1 MTSARF
7 VFLAA
12 LLLGSAAFAHADGVP
27 VDPVI
32 DVSDPLTCGEGCT
45 SVGQDLSFIFFS
57 DGAGGGINLFQ
68 NNSGM
73 SWFNL
78 LVETGSSPF
87 NVPASTVTCTSNAFQ
102 TCQVSDLAGGITA
115 MFLSGLSETFT
126 GIPNGAF
133 FTIELNDIKGIDGGS
148 WGPFREFDAKANT
161 TNPVPEPATLTLLG
175 VGLGALVAKRAKRW
189 LPSQRQARS

>member
-7 VFLAA
+7 VLLAV
-12 LLLGSAAFAHADGVP
+12 LLIGSAAFAHADGVP

-45 SVGQDLSFIFFS
+45 SVGPERTFTFFS

-68 NNSGM
+68 NNSGQG
-73 SWFNL
+73 WFNL

-87 NVPASTVTCTSNAFQ
+87 NVPAATVTCTSNAFR

-126 GIPNGAF
+126 GIANGAF

-148 WGPFREFDAKANT
+148 WGPSREFDAMGNAN
-161 TNPVPEPATLTLLG
+161 NPVPEPATLTLLG
-175 VGLGALVAKRAKRW
+175 IGLGALVAKRWSRS
-189 LPSQRQARS
+189 LRQARS